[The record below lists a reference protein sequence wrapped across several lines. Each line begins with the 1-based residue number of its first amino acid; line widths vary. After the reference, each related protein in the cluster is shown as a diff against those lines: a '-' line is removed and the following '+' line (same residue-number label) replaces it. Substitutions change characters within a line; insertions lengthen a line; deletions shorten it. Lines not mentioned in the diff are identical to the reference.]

1 MKKKNS
7 GKTNTTVPQPGS
19 SHRVVDPA
27 ERYYEQS
34 RKDRDAY
41 KKAVSLSSRKS
52 SWPDND
58 LAERNHVLG
67 QDGNPQSRSA
77 FDFRTFRGKS

>member
-7 GKTNTTVPQPGS
+7 GKTNTTVPHPGNS
-19 SHRVVDPA
+19 PRVVDPA

-34 RKDRDAY
+34 RKDREAY
-41 KKAVSLSSRKS
+41 KKAVKLAGRRS
-52 SWPDND
+52 SWSDND

-67 QDGNPQSRSA
+67 QDGNQQSRSA
-77 FDFRTFRGKS
+77 FDSRTFRGKT